1 MALMAISIAPSGS
14 NETSLSTFVA
24 EVIKIAK
31 EDDRVT
37 IELGSMF
44 TTIEGEL
51 DVCFEVAR
59 RMHER
64 MAELGA
70 KRIST
75 VIKIDDRRDKAATI
89 EGKKASVQAKLME

>member
-14 NETSLSTFVA
+14 SETSLSRFVA
-24 EVIKIAK
+24 EVIKVAK
-31 EDDRVT
+31 EDERVN

-51 DVCFEVAR
+51 DVCFEVAQ
-59 RMHER
+59 RMHAR
-64 MAELGA
+64 MADMGA

-75 VIKIDDRRDKAATI
+75 VIKVDDRRDKPATI
-89 EGKKASVQAKLME
+89 EGKKASVQAKLTD